1 MRTFFAH
8 SLFRDAVM
16 LFLYSPLLYGLT
28 FDIDKHRKQ
37 GFALNICDGVLSLT
51 EFPEGNS
58 SSGSHIEGVHLMRHG
73 DAHHEVGFGYSLR
86 GESIALGAHDEG

>member
-8 SLFRDAVM
+8 SLFRDAVV
-16 LFLYSPLLYGLT
+16 LLYSALLYGLT
-28 FDIDKHRKQ
+28 FAINKHRKK

-58 SSGSHIEGVHLMRHG
+58 SSGSDIEGIHLMRHG
-73 DAHHEVGFGYSLR
+73 DAHHEVGFGYGLR